1 MVKKNYNFNQKL
13 DKLAQMEIETTV
25 FEFLRKI

>member
-13 DKLAQMEIETTV
+13 DKISQLEIETQ
-25 FEFLRKI
+25 FLNLSEKF

>member
-13 DKLAQMEIETTV
+13 DKTSQMEIETTV
-25 FEFLRKI
+25 FEFVNKI